1 MAASG
6 SIWRRALIVGLVAGA
21 VVIYLTTVGIV
32 LAFAERSF
40 LTDVTSIGRL
50 ILAIPPLAA
59 GYVIGSRS
67 GSVGA
72 RLAAGLL
79 AGAISGAVL
88 ALFLLFASAVDI
100 RGVLIRVSAPLIA
113 FLAWDQEAITGAG
126 MNVALAAG
134 LGLAGAGLRILP
146 RRFRVPILAAIL
158 SVVIMSL
165 LERFLR
171 PRLTEL
177 DFSDVA
183 RFLYQGGGLTVPAAV
198 LTFVL
203 VVIGAVAWSPVRASV
218 RRAVEGAD
226 PGQRSMLRTV
236 LIVLAIASV
245 LYLPEVV
252 GSFFSQVLVS
262 VGLYVLL
269 GLGLN
274 IVVGYAGL
282 LDLGYVAFFA
292 VGSYL
297 TALLTSPLSS
307 LGFGWPF
314 WLALPVVII
323 GAAVTGLLIGAP
335 VLRLR
340 GDYLAIVTLGFGEI
354 ARLLFLSDALKP
366 WLGGTQGI
374 LAIPDLF
381 GVPRIEVP
389 ILGVISGPE
398 LTYYPLVVFCIL
410 AIFVAHRLKFS
421 RTGRAWNAM
430 REDEDVAEATG
441 ISTINYKLLAFAMGA
456 AVGCLGGAV
465 FATHLES
472 VFPGTFN
479 IIVSI
484 TVLSIVILGGMGSI
498 PGVVLGSLALI
509 GLPELLREFAEFK
522 LLVYGGVLV
531 LMMILR
537 PEGLLPDRARQLEL
551 HEADEEEPTEDG
563 QAPTNTPATATA
575 PPGGGT

>member
-1 MAASG
+1 MARTG

-126 MNVALAAG
+126 INLALAAG
-134 LGLAGAGLRILP
+134 LGLAGSGLRILP

-218 RRAVEGAD
+218 RGAVEGAD
-226 PGQRSMLRTV
+226 PGQRSMLRNV

-282 LDLGYVAFFA
+282 LDLGYVAFF
-292 VGSYL
+292 
-297 TALLTSPLSS
+297 
-307 LGFGWPF
+307 
-314 WLALPVVII
+314 
-323 GAAVTGLLIGAP
+323 
-335 VLRLR
+335 
-340 GDYLAIVTLGFGEI
+340 
-354 ARLLFLSDALKP
+354 
-366 WLGGTQGI
+366 
-374 LAIPDLF
+374 
-381 GVPRIEVP
+381 
-389 ILGVISGPE
+389 
-398 LTYYPLVVFCIL
+398 
-410 AIFVAHRLKFS
+410 
-421 RTGRAWNAM
+421 
-430 REDEDVAEATG
+430 
-441 ISTINYKLLAFAMGA
+441 
-456 AVGCLGGAV
+456 
-465 FATHLES
+465 
-472 VFPGTFN
+472 
-479 IIVSI
+479 
-484 TVLSIVILGGMGSI
+484 
-498 PGVVLGSLALI
+498 
-509 GLPELLREFAEFK
+509 
-522 LLVYGGVLV
+522 
-531 LMMILR
+531 
-537 PEGLLPDRARQLEL
+537 
-551 HEADEEEPTEDG
+551 
-563 QAPTNTPATATA
+563 
-575 PPGGGT
+575 

>member
-1 MAASG
+1 MAGSG
-6 SIWRRALIVGLVAGA
+6 SIWRRALTVGLVAGVA
-21 VVIYLTTVGIV
+21 VLYLATVGLV

-40 LTDVTSIGRL
+40 VTGVTSFGRV

-59 GYVIGSRS
+59 GFVIGSRA
-67 GSVGA
+67 GSVNA

-79 AGAISGAVL
+79 AGAISGALL
-88 ALFLLFASAVDI
+88 AVSLLFASAVDI
-100 RGVLIRVSAPLIA
+100 RGVLIRVSAPLIS
-113 FLAWDQEAITGAG
+113 FVAWDQDAVTGAG
-126 MNVALAAG
+126 INLALAVG
-134 LGLAGAGLRILP
+134 LGLVGAALRIAP
-146 RRFRVPILAAIL
+146 RSVRMPVLAAIIG
-158 SVVIMSL
+158 VVVMSL

-177 DFSDVA
+177 DFTDVA
-183 RFLYQGGGLTVPAAV
+183 RFLYQGGGLTVPAA
-198 LTFVL
+198 LITFVL
-203 VVIGAVAWSPVRASV
+203 VAAIAVAWSPVRSRV
-218 RRAVEGAD
+218 QRAAAGTDA
-226 PGQRSMLRTV
+226 GQRSTIRAV
-236 LIVLAIASV
+236 LIVLLIGAL

-252 GSFFSQVLVS
+252 GTFFSQVLVS

-307 LGFGWPF
+307 LGLGLPF
-314 WLALPVVII
+314 WVALPIVIV

-374 LAIPDLF
+374 LAIPDMF
-381 GVPRIEVP
+381 GVPRIELP

-398 LTYYPLVVFCIL
+398 LTYYPLVLFCIL
-410 AIFVAHRLKFS
+410 AIFIAHRLKYS

-441 ISTINYKLLAFAMGA
+441 ISTVNYKLLAFAMGA
-456 AVGCLGGAV
+456 GIGCLGGAV

-522 LLVYGGVLV
+522 LLVYGGVLMV
-531 LMMILR
+531 MMILR

-551 HEADEEEPTEDG
+551 HEADEEETGDDDSLAPSAPRAAEPTPEG
-563 QAPTNTPATATA
+563 LT
-575 PPGGGT
+575 